1 MQILCSILSR
11 IFNKPVELE
20 LIRLYRP
27 YFDSNILVNTIGL
40 ISNKIKFRK
49 ILKKLFRKATIRNNK
64 KTNSNINLKKPTR
77 SRYSNRISLSGTDL
91 LPSFLSG
98 IQIRVAG
105 RLLTNRVIP
114 RMTVKN
120 YQKGRLARSKAT
132 LVDTSRFTRKNKRG
146 TFSITVST
154 GHIIQ

>member
-1 MQILCSILSR
+1 ILSR

-64 KTNSNINLKKPTR
+64 KTNN
-77 SRYSNRISLSGTDL
+77 L

-146 TFSITVST
+146 TFSITV
-154 GHIIQ
+154 